1 MNKKTLIYAAFGM
14 LLTVSCGKGSSKIPD
29 GKYMATDDIET
40 VESFPETIEL
50 PAPQA
55 VKIGKVGIN
64 GFKVMDSTIVIST
77 KGNEGILSFYRK
89 SNLAPLGSFLNIG
102 NSKAEVTFP
111 PAFYSFINFYR
122 KSDSL
127 YVDIYDMLK
136 KRMLT
141 FNVDESL
148 KNKQA
153 ALKAENTNFEKTI
166 FSAKRLPDGKYL
178 IKELN
183 DNQTMQTRSIVDL
196 KSGNVTIT
204 SLMKKLNDVSVKE
217 GEDFNIIS
225 TITQVGK
232 DGRIFEMPIGLNY
245 INIYTPD
252 GSFAK
257 TICTGDK
264 PDDIDNITKTNK
276 WKRKYTFA
284 DIKVFGNFFGVVKID
299 EEEGTYQTKRTKK
312 PSILLFTLDGE
323 PLAEIKLKRQIT
335 SFDIDQ
341 QNNILYTFD
350 SETEEFM
357 KYDISKW
364 LPALVH

>member
-1 MNKKTLIYAAFGM
+1 MKKTLIYTLCAILFI
-14 LLTVSCGKGSSKIPD
+14 SCGGKSQKNSN
-29 GKYMATDDIET
+29 GKYMSTADIEIVNNFPKT
-40 VESFPETIEL
+40 IDLPSPETVNINS
-50 PAPQA
+50 
-55 VKIGKVGIN
+55 IGITD
-64 GFKVMDSTIVIST
+64 FKVLDSCIVVST
-77 KGNEGILSFYRK
+77 KGDTGLLNFYRK
-89 SNLAPLGSFLNIG
+89 NDLAPLGSFLNIG
-102 NSKAEVTFP
+102 NSREEVAYEPSLSTLM
-111 PAFYSFINFYR
+111 NFYR
-122 KSDSL
+122 VSDSL
-127 YVDIYDMLK
+127 YVDVYNFMK
-136 KRMLT
+136 RRMLT
-141 FNVDESL
+141 FNVDECLEKKHSI
-148 KNKQA
+148 
-153 ALKAENTNFEKTI
+153 LKAEYENFEKPI
-166 FSAKRLPDGKYL
+166 LSAKRLPDGKYL

-204 SLMKKLNDVSVKE
+204 PLMKKLNDVSVKA

-257 TICTGDK
+257 TICPGDK

-312 PSILLFTLDGE
+312 PSILLFTLDGK
-323 PLAEIKLKRQIT
+323 PLAEIKMKRQIT